1 MKKSST
7 WTALQNP
14 VFRKLWFA
22 SLISVMSAV
31 ASLPFFLFYATR
43 SWASIFDP
51 MMSEPRGIE

>member
-31 ASLPFFLFYATR
+31 ASLPFFLFTLPAVGPASSTR
-43 SWASIFDP
+43 
-51 MMSEPRGIE
+51 